1 MRVKKVCCKKIK
13 YRIKYSDTLEDELI
27 NILEWRIKKMNKKKI
42 KLFFIVAA
50 VLTSLFI
57 MGISRKSFLNYEK
70 NIIMEQQEQLLTI
83 SRLVARGLLD
93 FTEEQINKVNYL
105 GENIRED
112 IKNGTENQDKIL
124 EVFSR
129 VNKDQILKVE
139 YVDFKNQISYTYPE
153 AAKESSEL
161 KGREEFEEK
170 MKSYRRVEGSFVGGA
185 YEISKNSYAF
195 DILTPIY
202 IKGSL
207 IGVITTRLGINKM
220 YDLIA
225 KPIKVGKYGYVMV
238 KNSEGIIIMHP
249 LREQVGYDILV
260 DRKKKYP
267 DLDYSELE
275 ELVKKQLSG
284 VEGSYIYHSYWWPQE
299 KLEKV
304 KKFQSFT
311 SVNMTEKFWIVAV
324 TTSYEEVAVAIR
336 KYLQDITIVA
346 LTLISIITTAFFIIL
361 RMISTEE
368 AHRVEVNYLKDINES
383 SESLRRKE
391 VELHKKKKLE
401 SIGTLTGGIAHEF
414 NNILTPIMG
423 YSEMILMDLKIGD
436 ENYDEVKEINNLSK
450 RARDIIGE
458 ILKFSGNKN
467 TKTKYEFLEVEK
479 VVERSLRL
487 FETLMP
493 LNIRIKKNISPDLG
507 SVYANESQL
516 YQVILDLCISTY
528 RSMEEDDRELEVNLT
543 DVNIRNDNKI
553 KDAGM
558 DDKNYIKLTI
568 KDRKSISLDDE
579 EEKIL
584 KRELSSVMEIVSKHG
599 GRFFIEKGLGR
610 AFEVYLPKVEKKNE
624 EIDSTGSS
632 RGTERV
638 LIIDDEELIVEMLQ
652 KKLGELGYRVTA
664 YTNSESVL
672 KDFNILKDKIDVV
685 ISDVRMPEV
694 SGVQIAKKFRRNK
707 PEVKIILITGNTE
720 EPLEEHIQSHTIDD
734 YILKPISV
742 KQVNE
747 RIRKVLEG

>member
-1 MRVKKVCCKKIK
+1 
-13 YRIKYSDTLEDELI
+13 
-27 NILEWRIKKMNKKKI
+27 MNKKKI
-42 KLFFIVAA
+42 KQLFIVVAI
-50 VLTSLFI
+50 LTSLFI
-57 MGISRKSFLNYEK
+57 VGISRKSFLNYEK
-70 NIIMEQQEQLLTI
+70 NIIKEQQEQLLTI
-83 SRLVARGLLD
+83 SKLVARGLLD

-105 GENIRED
+105 GENIKAD
-112 IKNGTENQDKIL
+112 IKNGAKNQNKIL
-124 EVFSR
+124 EVFSS

-139 YVDFKNQISYTYPE
+139 YMDFEKHTNNIYPKTTSDSLVLKN
-153 AAKESSEL
+153 K
-161 KGREEFEEK
+161 EEFQEK
-170 MKSYRRVEGSFVGGA
+170 MKNYRVVDSSYIGGV
-185 YEISKNSYAF
+185 YEVSKNSYAF
-195 DILTPIY
+195 DILKPIY
-202 IKGSL
+202 IKGDL

-249 LREQVGYDILV
+249 LKEQIGYNVLV

-267 DLDYSELE
+267 ALDYRDLE
-275 ELVKKQLSG
+275 ELVEKQLSG
-284 VEGSYIYHSYWWPQE
+284 MEGSYIYHSYWWPQE

-311 SVNMTEKFWIVAV
+311 SINMTEKIWIVAV
-324 TTSYEEVAVAIR
+324 TTSYDEVAAVIR
-336 KYLQDITIVA
+336 KYLQDITIAA
-346 LTLISIITTAFFIIL
+346 LTLISTITIAIFIIL

-368 AHRVEVNYLKDINES
+368 AHKVEVNYLKDINES

-401 SIGTLTGGIAHEF
+401 TIGTLTGGIAHEF

-423 YSEMILMDLKIGD
+423 YSEMILMDLKLGD
-436 ENYDEVKEINNLSK
+436 ENYAEVKEINNLSK
-450 RARDIIGE
+450 KARDIIGE

-467 TKTKYEFLEVEK
+467 TKTKYEFLEIEK
-479 VVERSLRL
+479 VVEGSLKL

-493 LNIRIKKNISPDLG
+493 LNIRIKKNISPNLG

-516 YQVILDLCISTY
+516 YQVMLDLCISTY
-528 RSMEEDDRELEVNLT
+528 RSMKKGDRELEVDLI
-543 DVNIRNDNKI
+543 DVNINNDKKV
-553 KDAGM
+553 KDTGM
-558 DDKNYIKLTI
+558 DDKTYIKLTI
-568 KDRKSISLDDE
+568 KDRKSIVLDDE
-579 EEKIL
+579 EEKNL
-584 KRELSSVMEIVSKHG
+584 KGELSSVMEIVSKHG
-599 GRFFIEKGLGR
+599 GRFFIEKDLDR
-610 AFEVYLPKVEKKNE
+610 TFEVYLPKVEKKSE
-624 EIDSTGSS
+624 EIDLIGSLGG
-632 RGTERV
+632 RERI

-652 KKLGELGYRVTA
+652 KKLGELGYKITA

-707 PEVKIILITGNTE
+707 PKVKIILITGNTE
-720 EPLEEHIQSHTIDD
+720 EPLEEHIQSHIIDD

-742 KQVNE
+742 KQINE
-747 RIRKVLEG
+747 RIRRVLES